1 MSSTTITITKFN
13 GTTYTPRTPEMAQLL
28 EKNQVYGIMKGSDDK
43 REEPAAI
50 ATATE
55 KAASRDWM
63 NRHGVARSTIVLG
76 IEPWIHADYTVIE
89 NAKMHCEK
97 RPSAY
102 KSKLKLNVFKISKH
116 L

>member
-1 MSSTTITITKFN
+1 
-13 GTTYTPRTPEMAQLL
+13 
-28 EKNQVYGIMKGSDDK
+28 MKGSDDK
-43 REEPAAI
+43 PEGPAAN

-76 IEPWIHADYTVIE
+76 MEPRIHAECTVVE

-102 KSKLKLNVFKISKH
+102 QSKLKLNVFKISEH